1 LALTAT
7 VYHVDLGRGTIETK
21 TLPEDVYRKYP
32 GGSALAAYLLLQ
44 SIPVG
49 ADPLGPDNVL
59 VMAVSPLTGL
69 AISGQSRMTACAR
82 SPLTGAIGDSQ
93 CGGFFPAEMRAAGAD
108 AIVFTGQAKEPVY
121 LWLNDGKA
129 ELRPAKHLWGKVTAE
144 VDSLLKKEI
153 GDEKVEIAQIGPAGE
168 NLVRFA
174 AIMNMVNRANG
185 RTGLGAVMGSKRL
198 KAVVVRGSKWPKP
211 AAPEAF
217 RGLVK
222 RLKELQEANPGIVWF
237 GQYGTPG
244 VLAIQD
250 KVGGQ
255 PTRNYT
261 EGLFEHAKDIDGST
275 LAKTILKERD
285 TCYACVV
292 KCKRTVEV
300 HEPGLDIDPV
310 YGGPEYETLTF
321 FGSMCGVGDLKLLS
335 KASADANMY
344 GMDTISAG
352 ATIAWA
358 MDAKQKGLLDDK
370 GLGLAFGD
378 GQSVLRAIEA
388 IALRR
393 GAGDL
398 LAEGSLRAAK
408 TLGQAAVD
416 LTVTVKGQ
424 ELPAHMPQHKRS
436 LGLVYAVNA
445 FGADHQS
452 SEHDTAL
459 RAKPGTLQRR
469 RLEELDIAGDLA
481 LTDLSDAKV
490 RFAFRSQCFYSALD
504 TLGLCQFVWGP
515 SWQLY
520 GPSETVE
527 LVRSGTGWQATMDEL
542 LEIGERKINL
552 MRAFNAREGIGK
564 AADVLPK
571 KLFQPLAGKGPT
583 TGSRAG
589 TRRRDTRRPPSSAA
603 SASTGSPKRRPR
615 RAEQAL
621 AERVPAEAG
630 HPADELVG
638 GGKARRAVG
647 ERGGH
652 VLRVGG
658 QDEERL
664 AVLVDDARVH
674 EAARARPR
682 LVRDLGAEGKL

>member
-7 VYHVDLGRGTIETK
+7 VYHVDLTRGTVETK

-32 GGSALAAYLLLQ
+32 GGSALAAYLLMQ
-44 SIPVG
+44 SIPAG
-49 ADPLGPDNVL
+49 ADALGPDNVL

-153 GDEKVEIAQIGPAGE
+153 GDDKVEIAQIGPAGE

-198 KAVVVRGSKWPKP
+198 KAVVVRGSKSPKP
-211 AAPEAF
+211 AQPEAF

-222 RLKELQEANPGIVWF
+222 KLKELQTANPGIVWF
-237 GQYGTPG
+237 GEYGTAG

-255 PTRNYT
+255 PTHNYT
-261 EGLFEHAKDIDGST
+261 EGTFAQAKDIDGSV

-335 KASADANMY
+335 KASADANKY

-358 MDAKQKGLLDDK
+358 MDAKSKGLLDDK
-370 GLGLAFGD
+370 GLGLTYGD

-393 GAGDL
+393 GVGDL

-408 TLGQAAVD
+408 THGQAAVD

-459 RAKPGTLQRR
+459 RAKPGTLQHG
-469 RLEELDIAGDLA
+469 RLSELDIATNLP
-481 LTDLSDAKV
+481 LNDLSDDKV

-520 GPSETVE
+520 GPADTVE
-527 LVRSGTGWQATMDEL
+527 LVRSGTGWQATMEEL

-564 AADVLPK
+564 DSDVLPK
-571 KLFQPLAGKGPT
+571 KLFQPLAGTGPT
-583 TGSRAG
+583 AGVALTTEEFEHARESYYRLAGWDPATGYP
-589 TRRRDTRRPPSSAA
+589 TAA
-603 SASTGSPKRRPR
+603 KLRGLGLDW
-615 RAEQAL
+615 L
-621 AERVPAEAG
+621 AAEA
-630 HPADELVG
+630 PA
-638 GGKARRAVG
+638 R
-647 ERGGH
+647 
-652 VLRVGG
+652 
-658 QDEERL
+658 
-664 AVLVDDARVH
+664 
-674 EAARARPR
+674 
-682 LVRDLGAEGKL
+682 

>member
-7 VYHVDLGRGTIETK
+7 VFYVDLTRGTIETK

-32 GGSALAAYLLLQ
+32 GGSALAAYLLMQ
-44 SIPVG
+44 SIPAG

-93 CGGFFPAEMRAAGAD
+93 CGGFFPAEMRAAGAE

-144 VDSLLKKEI
+144 VDGMLKKEI

-198 KAVVVRGSKWPKP
+198 KAVVVRGSKSPKP
-211 AAPEAF
+211 AEPVAF

-222 RLKELQEANPGIVWF
+222 RLKDLQAANPGIVWF
-237 GQYGTPG
+237 GEYGTAG

-250 KVGGQ
+250 KVGGL
-255 PTRNYT
+255 PTRNYN
-261 EGLFEHAKDIDGST
+261 EGTFELAKDIDGTT

-300 HEPGLDIDPV
+300 HEPGLDIDPI
-310 YGGPEYETLTF
+310 YGGPEYETLSLL
-321 FGSMCGVGDLKLLS
+321 GSMCGVGDLKLLS
-335 KASADANMY
+335 KASADANKY
-344 GMDTISAG
+344 GMDTISLG
-352 ATIAWA
+352 GTIAWA
-358 MDAKQKGLLDDK
+358 IEAKEKGLLDDK
-370 GLGLAFGD
+370 GLGLQYGD

-388 IALRR
+388 IALRQ
-393 GAGDL
+393 GVGDL

-424 ELPAHMPQHKRS
+424 ELPAHMPQVKRS
-436 LGLVYAVNA
+436 LGLIYAVNP

-452 SEHDTAL
+452 SEHDSAL
-459 RAKPGTLQRR
+459 RNKPGSLQHG
-469 RLEELDIAGDLA
+469 RLEQLDIAASLPA
-481 LTDLSDAKV
+481 TDLSDAKV
-490 RFAFRSQCFYSALD
+490 RFAYRSQCFYSALD

-527 LVRSGTGWQATMDEL
+527 LVRAGTGWQATMEEL
-542 LEIGERKINL
+542 LEIGERKIAL

-564 AADVLPK
+564 DADVLPK
-571 KLFQPLAGKGPT
+571 KLFQPLTGKGPT
-583 TGSRAG
+583 AG
-589 TRRRDTRRPPSSAA
+589 V
-603 SASTGSPKRRPR
+603 
-615 RAEQAL
+615 AL
-621 AERVPAEAG
+621 TT
-630 HPADELVG
+630 DEF
-638 GGKARRAVG
+638 
-647 ERGGH
+647 EH
-652 VLRVGG
+652 
-658 QDEERL
+658 
-664 AVLVDDARVH
+664 
-674 EAARARPR
+674 ARASYYGLAGCDPATGYPTPAK
-682 LVRDLGAEGKL
+682 LRDLGLDWLADKAPA

>member
-7 VYHVDLGRGTIETK
+7 VYHVDLSRGTVETK

-44 SIPVG
+44 SIPTG

-108 AIVFTGQAKEPVY
+108 AFVFTGQSKEPVY
-121 LWLNDGKA
+121 LWLNDGKT
-129 ELRPAKHLWGKVTAE
+129 ELRPAKHLWGKVTGE
-144 VDSLLKKEI
+144 VDALIKEEL
-153 GDEKVEIAQIGPAGE
+153 GDQKVEIAQIGPAGE
-168 NLVRFA
+168 NRVRFA

-198 KAVVVRGSKWPKP
+198 K
-211 AAPEAF
+211 
-217 RGLVK
+217 
-222 RLKELQEANPGIVWF
+222 ELEEANPGIKWF
-237 GQYGTPG
+237 GEYGTAG

-250 KVGGQ
+250 KMGGQ

-261 EGLFEHAKDIDGST
+261 EGTFEQCKDIDGST
-275 LAKTILKERD
+275 LVKTILKERD

-292 KCKRTVEV
+292 KCKRVVEV

-358 MDAKQKGLLDDK
+358 MEAKEKGLLDDK

-388 IALRR
+388 IALRK
-393 GAGDL
+393 GVGDL

-436 LGLVYAVNA
+436 LGLIYAVNA

-452 SEHDTAL
+452 SEHDSML
-459 RAKPGTLQRR
+459 RAKPGSLQRR
-469 RLEELDIAGDLA
+469 RLAEIGEFGDMDLR
-481 LTDLSDAKV
+481 DLSDDKV
-490 RFAFRSQCFYSALD
+490 RFAYTTQCFYSALD

-527 LVRSGTGWQATMDEL
+527 LVHAGTGWDATMREL
-542 LEIGERKINL
+542 MQIGERKINL

-564 AADVLPK
+564 EADTLPK
-571 KLFQPLAGKGPT
+571 KLFQPLTGKGPT
-583 TGSRAG
+583 AGVALTQEEFTHARATYYELAG
-589 TRRRDTRRPPSSAA
+589 CDP
-603 SASTGSPKRRPR
+603 STGYPT
-615 RAEQAL
+615 RAKL
-621 AERVPAEAG
+621 ADLGLEWL
-630 HPADELVG
+630 ADTMP
-638 GGKARRAVG
+638 
-647 ERGGH
+647 
-652 VLRVGG
+652 
-658 QDEERL
+658 
-664 AVLVDDARVH
+664 
-674 EAARARPR
+674 AAR
-682 LVRDLGAEGKL
+682 

>member
-1 LALTAT
+1 MALTAT
-7 VYHVDLGRGTIETK
+7 VHHVDLSRGTVETK
-21 TLPEDVYRKYP
+21 TVPEDVYRKYP
-32 GGSALAAYLLLQ
+32 GGSALAAYLLLKAM
-44 SIPVG
+44 PAG

-93 CGGFFPAEMRAAGAD
+93 CGGFFPAEMRAAGTD
-108 AIVFTGQAKEPVY
+108 AIVFTGRAPEPVY
-121 LWLNDGKA
+121 LWLHDGQA
-129 ELRPAKHLWGKVTAE
+129 ELRPAKHLWGKVTGD
-144 VDSLLKKEI
+144 VDRLLKEEV
-153 GDEKVEIAQIGPAGE
+153 GDPKAEIAQIGPAGE

-185 RTGLGAVMGSKRL
+185 RTGMGAVMGSKRF
-198 KAVVVRGSKWPKP
+198 KAVVVRGTKSPKP
-211 AAPEAF
+211 AKPEEF
-217 RGLVK
+217 RGLIK
-222 RLKELQEANPGIVWF
+222 RLKELQEVNPGIGWF
-237 GQYGTPG
+237 GEYGTAG

-250 KVGGQ
+250 KMGGQ

-261 EGLFEHAKDIDGST
+261 EGTFEDAKAIDGGT
-275 LAKTILKERD
+275 MVKTILKERD

-292 KCKRTVEV
+292 KCKRVVEIR
-300 HEPGLDIDPV
+300 EPGLEVDPI

-358 MDAKQKGLLDDK
+358 MEAKAKGLLDDK

-393 GAGDL
+393 GIGDL

-408 TLGQAAVD
+408 TLGPAAVD

-436 LGLVYAVNA
+436 LGLIYAVNA

-452 SEHDTAL
+452 SEHDTML
-459 RAKPGTLQRR
+459 KTKPGGLHRR
-469 RLEELDIAGDLA
+469 RLAELGEFGDLD
-481 LTDLSDAKV
+481 LRDLSDEKV
-490 RFAFRSQCFYSALD
+490 RFAYTTQCFYSALD
-504 TLGLCQFVWGP
+504 SLGLCQFVWGP

-527 LVRSGTGWQATMDEL
+527 LVRAGTGWDATMAEL
-542 LEIGERKINL
+542 LTVGERRIHL

-564 AADVLPK
+564 DADVLPK
-571 KLFQPLAGKGPT
+571 KLFQPLGGKGPT
-583 TGSRAG
+583 AGVALTTEEFERAREAYYRLSGCDPATGYPTRAKLADLGLDWVAG
-589 TRRRDTRRPPSSAA
+589 TAP
-603 SASTGSPKRRPR
+603 
-615 RAEQAL
+615 
-621 AERVPAEAG
+621 
-630 HPADELVG
+630 
-638 GGKARRAVG
+638 
-647 ERGGH
+647 
-652 VLRVGG
+652 
-658 QDEERL
+658 
-664 AVLVDDARVH
+664 
-674 EAARARPR
+674 AAR
-682 LVRDLGAEGKL
+682 

>member
-7 VYHVDLGRGTIETK
+7 VFYVDLTRGTIETK

-32 GGSALAAYLLLQ
+32 GGSALAAYLLMQ
-44 SIPVG
+44 SIPAG

-93 CGGFFPAEMRAAGAD
+93 CGGFFPAEMRAAGAE

-144 VDSLLKKEI
+144 VDSMLKKEI

-198 KAVVVRGSKWPKP
+198 KAVVVRGSKSPKP
-211 AAPEAF
+211 AEPVAF

-222 RLKELQEANPGIVWF
+222 RLKDLQAANPGIVWF
-237 GQYGTPG
+237 GEYGTAG

-250 KVGGQ
+250 KVGGL
-255 PTRNYT
+255 PTRNYN
-261 EGLFEHAKDIDGST
+261 EGTFELAKDIDGTT

-300 HEPGLDIDPV
+300 HEPGLDIDPI
-310 YGGPEYETLTF
+310 YGGPEYETLSLL
-321 FGSMCGVGDLKLLS
+321 GSMCGVGDLKLLS
-335 KASADANMY
+335 KASADANKY

-352 ATIAWA
+352 GTIAWA
-358 MDAKQKGLLDDK
+358 IEAKEKGLLDDK
-370 GLGLAFGD
+370 GLGLQYGD

-388 IALRR
+388 IALRQ
-393 GAGDL
+393 GVGDL

-424 ELPAHMPQHKRS
+424 ELPAHMPQVKRS
-436 LGLVYAVNA
+436 LGLVYAVNP

-452 SEHDTAL
+452 SEHDSAL
-459 RAKPGTLQRR
+459 RNKPGSLQHG
-469 RLEELDIAGDLA
+469 RLEQLDIAASLPA
-481 LTDLSDAKV
+481 TDLSDAKV
-490 RFAFRSQCFYSALD
+490 RFAYRSQCFYSALD

-527 LVRSGTGWQATMDEL
+527 LVRAGTGWQATMEEL
-542 LEIGERKINL
+542 LEIGERKIAL

-564 AADVLPK
+564 DADVLPK
-571 KLFQPLAGKGPT
+571 KLFQPLTGKGPT
-583 TGSRAG
+583 AG
-589 TRRRDTRRPPSSAA
+589 V
-603 SASTGSPKRRPR
+603 
-615 RAEQAL
+615 AL
-621 AERVPAEAG
+621 TT
-630 HPADELVG
+630 DEF
-638 GGKARRAVG
+638 
-647 ERGGH
+647 EH
-652 VLRVGG
+652 
-658 QDEERL
+658 
-664 AVLVDDARVH
+664 
-674 EAARARPR
+674 ARASYYGLAGCDPATGYPTPAK
-682 LVRDLGAEGKL
+682 LRDLGLDWLADKAPAAR

>member
-1 LALTAT
+1 MALTGT
-7 VYHVDLGRGTIETK
+7 VYHIDLGKGSIEK
-21 TLPEDVYRKYP
+21 TTLSEEVYRKYP
-32 GGSALAAYLLLQ
+32 GGSALATYLLLQ
-44 SIPVG
+44 QIPAG

-108 AIVFTGQAKEPVY
+108 ALVFTGQAKEPVY
-121 LWLNDGKA
+121 LWLHDGEA
-129 ELRPAKHLWGKVTAE
+129 ELRPARHLWGKVTADADRMLKEE
-144 VDSLLKKEI
+144 V
-153 GDEKVEIAQIGPAGE
+153 GDPKAEIAQIGPAGE

-198 KAVVVRGSKWPKP
+198 KAVVVRGTKSPKP
-211 AAPEAF
+211 AAPEQF

-237 GQYGTPG
+237 GEYGTAG

-250 KVGGQ
+250 KTGGQ

-261 EGLFEHAKDIDGST
+261 EGTFAQAKDIDGST

-300 HEPGLDIDPV
+300 HEPGLDIDPI

-321 FGSMCGVGDLKLLS
+321 FGTMCGVGDLKLLS

-358 MDAKQKGLLDDK
+358 MEAKSQGLLDDK
-370 GLGLAFGD
+370 GLGLTYGD
-378 GQSVLRAIEA
+378 GHSVLRAIEA

-393 GAGDL
+393 GIGDL

-408 TLGQAAVD
+408 SIGQAAVD

-424 ELPAHMPQHKRS
+424 ELPAHMPQVKRS
-436 LGLVYAVNA
+436 LGLVYAVNP

-452 SEHDTAL
+452 SEHDSAL
-459 RAKPGTLQRR
+459 RAKPGSLHHGRLQQ
-469 RLEELDIAGDLA
+469 LDIAAA
-481 LTDLSDAKV
+481 LPTTDLSDAKV
-490 RFAFRSQCFYSALD
+490 RFAYRSQCFYSALD

-520 GPSETVE
+520 GPSDTVE
-527 LVRSGTGWQATMDEL
+527 LVRAGTGWDATMEEL
-542 LEIGERKINL
+542 LTVGERRIAL
-552 MRAFNAREGIGK
+552 MRAFNAREGMGK
-564 AADVLPK
+564 DADTLPK
-571 KLFQPLAGKGPT
+571 KLFQPLGGTGPT
-583 TGSRAG
+583 AGVALTTEEFERARDSYYQLAGCDPATGYPTRAKL
-589 TRRRDTRRPPSSAA
+589 T
-603 SASTGSPKRRPR
+603 
-615 RAEQAL
+615 AL
-621 AERVPAEAG
+621 GLDWLADKVPA
-630 HPADELVG
+630 
-638 GGKARRAVG
+638 AR
-647 ERGGH
+647 
-652 VLRVGG
+652 
-658 QDEERL
+658 
-664 AVLVDDARVH
+664 
-674 EAARARPR
+674 
-682 LVRDLGAEGKL
+682 

>member
-7 VYHVDLGRGTIETK
+7 VHHVDLSRGTVETK

-32 GGSALAAYLLLQ
+32 GGSALAAYLVLKQ
-44 SIPVG
+44 IPAG

-93 CGGFFPAEMRAAGAD
+93 CGGFFPAEMRAAGTD
-108 AIVFTGQAKEPVY
+108 AIVFTGRAAEPVY
-121 LWLNDGKA
+121 LWLHDGQA
-129 ELRPAKHLWGKVTAE
+129 ELRPAKHLWGKVTGDVDRLLKEEVGDPKAE
-144 VDSLLKKEI
+144 V
-153 GDEKVEIAQIGPAGE
+153 AQIGPAGE

-198 KAVVVRGSKWPKP
+198 KAVVVRGTKSPKP
-211 AAPEAF
+211 AKPEEF

-222 RLKELQEANPGIVWF
+222 RLKALQEANPGIGWF
-237 GQYGTPG
+237 GEYGTAG

-250 KVGGQ
+250 KMGGQ

-261 EGLFEHAKDIDGST
+261 EGTFEQCKDIDGST
-275 LAKTILKERD
+275 MVKTILKERD
-285 TCYACVV
+285 TCYACIV
-292 KCKRTVEV
+292 KCKRVVEV
-300 HEPGLDIDPV
+300 HEPGIDVDPI

-321 FGSMCGVGDLKLLS
+321 FGSMCGVGDLKLLA
-335 KASADANMY
+335 KASADANKY

-358 MDAKQKGLLDDK
+358 MEAKAKGLLDDE

-393 GAGDL
+393 GVGDL

-408 TLGQAAVD
+408 TLGPAAVD

-436 LGLVYAVNA
+436 LGLIYAVNA

-452 SEHDTAL
+452 SEHDSMLKT
-459 RAKPGTLQRR
+459 KPGSLHRR
-469 RLEELDIAGDLA
+469 RLAELGDFGDLD
-481 LTDLSDAKV
+481 LRDLSDDKV
-490 RFAFRSQCFYSALD
+490 RFAFTTQCFYSALD

-527 LVRSGTGWQATMDEL
+527 LVRFGTGWDATMKEL
-542 LEIGERKINL
+542 LEVGERRINL

-564 AADVLPK
+564 EADVLPK
-571 KLFQPLAGKGPT
+571 KLFQPLGGKGPT
-583 TGSRAG
+583 AGVALTTEEFERARETYYRLAGCDPATGYPTPAKLADLG
-589 TRRRDTRRPPSSAA
+589 LDWLVEAA
-603 SASTGSPKRRPR
+603 PR
-615 RAEQAL
+615 RA
-621 AERVPAEAG
+621 
-630 HPADELVG
+630 
-638 GGKARRAVG
+638 
-647 ERGGH
+647 
-652 VLRVGG
+652 
-658 QDEERL
+658 
-664 AVLVDDARVH
+664 
-674 EAARARPR
+674 
-682 LVRDLGAEGKL
+682 

>member
-1 LALTAT
+1 MALTAT
-7 VYHVDLGRGTIETK
+7 VFHVDLTRGTIETK

-32 GGSALAAYLLLQ
+32 GGSALAAYLLMQ
-44 SIPVG
+44 SIPAG

-93 CGGFFPAEMRAAGAD
+93 CGGFFPAEMRAAGAE

-144 VDSLLKKEI
+144 VDSMLKKEI

-198 KAVVVRGSKWPKP
+198 KAVVVRGSKSPKP
-211 AAPEAF
+211 AEPVAF

-222 RLKELQEANPGIVWF
+222 RLKDLQAANPGIVWF
-237 GQYGTPG
+237 GEYGTAG

-250 KVGGQ
+250 KVGGL
-255 PTRNYT
+255 PTRNYN
-261 EGLFEHAKDIDGST
+261 EGTFELAKDIDGTT

-300 HEPGLDIDPV
+300 HEPGLDIDPI
-310 YGGPEYETLTF
+310 YGGPEYETLSLL
-321 FGSMCGVGDLKLLS
+321 GSMCGVGDLKLLS
-335 KASADANMY
+335 KASADANKY

-352 ATIAWA
+352 GTIAWA
-358 MDAKQKGLLDDK
+358 IEAKEKGLLDDK
-370 GLGLAFGD
+370 GLGLQYGD

-388 IALRR
+388 IALRQ
-393 GAGDL
+393 GVGDL

-424 ELPAHMPQHKRS
+424 ELPAHMPQVKRS
-436 LGLVYAVNA
+436 LGLVYAVNP

-452 SEHDTAL
+452 SEHDSAL
-459 RAKPGTLQRR
+459 RNKPGSLQHG
-469 RLEELDIAGDLA
+469 RLEQLDIAASLPA
-481 LTDLSDAKV
+481 TDLSDAKV
-490 RFAFRSQCFYSALD
+490 RFAYRSQCFYSALD

-527 LVRSGTGWQATMDEL
+527 LVRAGTGWQATMEEL
-542 LEIGERKINL
+542 LEIGERKIAL

-564 AADVLPK
+564 DADVLPK
-571 KLFQPLAGKGPT
+571 KLFQPLTGKGPT
-583 TGSRAG
+583 AG
-589 TRRRDTRRPPSSAA
+589 V
-603 SASTGSPKRRPR
+603 
-615 RAEQAL
+615 AL
-621 AERVPAEAG
+621 TT
-630 HPADELVG
+630 DEF
-638 GGKARRAVG
+638 
-647 ERGGH
+647 EH
-652 VLRVGG
+652 
-658 QDEERL
+658 
-664 AVLVDDARVH
+664 
-674 EAARARPR
+674 ARASYYGLAGCDPATGYPTPAK
-682 LVRDLGAEGKL
+682 LRDLGLDWLADKAPAAR

>member
-1 LALTAT
+1 MALTAT
-7 VYHVDLGRGTIETK
+7 VHHVDLSRGTVETK
-21 TLPEDVYRKYP
+21 TVPEDVYRKYP
-32 GGSALAAYLLLQ
+32 GGSALAAYLLLKAM
-44 SIPVG
+44 PAG

-93 CGGFFPAEMRAAGAD
+93 CGGFFPAEMRAAGTD
-108 AIVFTGQAKEPVY
+108 AIVFTGRAAEPVY
-121 LWLNDGKA
+121 LWLHDGQA
-129 ELRPAKHLWGKVTAE
+129 ELRPAKHLWGKVTGD
-144 VDSLLKKEI
+144 VDRLLKEEV
-153 GDEKVEIAQIGPAGE
+153 GDPKAEIAQIGPAGE
-168 NLVRFA
+168 HLVRFA

-185 RTGLGAVMGSKRL
+185 RTGMGAVMGSKRL
-198 KAVVVRGSKWPKP
+198 KAVVVRGTKSPKP
-211 AAPEAF
+211 AKPEEF
-217 RGLVK
+217 RGLIK
-222 RLKELQEANPGIVWF
+222 RLKELQEANPGIGWF
-237 GQYGTPG
+237 GEYGTAG

-250 KVGGQ
+250 KMGGQ

-261 EGLFEHAKDIDGST
+261 EGTFEDAKAIDGGT
-275 LAKTILKERD
+275 MVKTILKERD

-292 KCKRTVEV
+292 KCKRVVEIR
-300 HEPGLDIDPV
+300 EPGLEVDPI

-358 MDAKQKGLLDDK
+358 MEAKAKGLLDDK

-393 GAGDL
+393 GIGDL

-408 TLGQAAVD
+408 TLGPAAVD

-436 LGLVYAVNA
+436 LGLIYAVNA

-452 SEHDTAL
+452 SEHDSMLKT
-459 RAKPGTLQRR
+459 KPGGLHRR
-469 RLEELDIAGDLA
+469 RLAELGEFGDLD
-481 LTDLSDAKV
+481 LRDLSDDKV
-490 RFAFRSQCFYSALD
+490 RFAYTTQCFYSALD
-504 TLGLCQFVWGP
+504 SLGLCQFVWGP

-527 LVRSGTGWQATMDEL
+527 LVRAGTGWDATMAEL
-542 LEIGERKINL
+542 LKVGERRIHL

-564 AADVLPK
+564 DADVLPK
-571 KLFQPLAGKGPT
+571 KLFQPLGGKGPT
-583 TGSRAG
+583 AGVALTTEEFERARETYYRLSGCDPATGYPTRAKLADLGLDWVAG
-589 TRRRDTRRPPSSAA
+589 TAP
-603 SASTGSPKRRPR
+603 
-615 RAEQAL
+615 
-621 AERVPAEAG
+621 
-630 HPADELVG
+630 
-638 GGKARRAVG
+638 
-647 ERGGH
+647 
-652 VLRVGG
+652 
-658 QDEERL
+658 
-664 AVLVDDARVH
+664 
-674 EAARARPR
+674 AAR
-682 LVRDLGAEGKL
+682 